1 MIINHKQQC
10 NALLLRLLGSKSLA
24 NKWWKSPNKAFMR
37 MTPIYLWKNN
47 EQWKVINYLCA
58 AALGRRYEP

>member
-1 MIINHKQQC
+1 
-10 NALLLRLLGSKSLA
+10 
-24 NKWWKSPNKAFMR
+24 